1 MYLKDTTS
9 LPKLIVTIPVMN
21 EEGYIES
28 CLESIRKQSFTNYH
42 IIACVNQPDHW
53 WNDPEKRVVCENNE
67 RTLSF
72 LKNLE
77 NPYVEVIDKSSP
89 GKGFLPGDKGVGH
102 ARNILFQRAINI
114 ADDNDLVMSLDADT
128 VFNEG
133 YFQSIVDL
141 FQNNYDIVAHSNPYY
156 HNPAENEDINR
167 AILRYEIYM
176 RLYVLNLWRI
186 NSPYAFT
193 PLGSAITAYVK
204 SLKTIGKL
212 SPKLAGEDFYLL
224 QKLRK
229 HGRIS
234 QYNEYYVYPSS
245 RISKRVPF
253 GTGPAVADGIN
264 KKWENYPIYPVEPFN
279 IIKETYELFP
289 VLFEEDVQTP
299 MDGFFEKIFETKYIF
314 QPLRSNYKTK
324 DQFIRACH
332 TKIDALRI
340 FQFVKDYHKKH
351 PNPDEINLHE
361 HLYLFF
367 NEKEKSKIKSFFS
380 TFKFEDI
387 SIPLLQNLRDL
398 LTEKEMEYR
407 KKDFYEP
414 QLPF

>member
-89 GKGFLPGDKGVGH
+89 GKGFLLGDKGVGH

-141 FQNNYDIVAHSNPYY
+141 FQKNYDIVAHSNPYY
-156 HNPAENEDINR
+156 HNPAENEDIKG
-167 AILRYEIYM
+167 
-176 RLYVLNLWRI
+176 LYC
-186 NSPYAFT
+186 
-193 PLGSAITAYVK
+193 
-204 SLKTIGKL
+204 
-212 SPKLAGEDFYLL
+212 D
-224 QKLRK
+224 
-229 HGRIS
+229 
-234 QYNEYYVYPSS
+234 
-245 RISKRVPF
+245 
-253 GTGPAVADGIN
+253 
-264 KKWENYPIYPVEPFN
+264 
-279 IIKETYELFP
+279 
-289 VLFEEDVQTP
+289 
-299 MDGFFEKIFETKYIF
+299 MKYICAYMC
-314 QPLRSNYKTK
+314 LIYG
-324 DQFIRACH
+324 
-332 TKIDALRI
+332 
-340 FQFVKDYHKKH
+340 V
-351 PNPDEINLHE
+351 
-361 HLYLFF
+361 
-367 NEKEKSKIKSFFS
+367 
-380 TFKFEDI
+380 
-387 SIPLLQNLRDL
+387 
-398 LTEKEMEYR
+398 
-407 KKDFYEP
+407 
-414 QLPF
+414 

>member
-1 MYLKDTTS
+1 
-9 LPKLIVTIPVMN
+9 
-21 EEGYIES
+21 
-28 CLESIRKQSFTNYH
+28 
-42 IIACVNQPDHW
+42 
-53 WNDPEKRVVCENNE
+53 
-67 RTLSF
+67 
-72 LKNLE
+72 
-77 NPYVEVIDKSSP
+77 
-89 GKGFLPGDKGVGH
+89 
-102 ARNILFQRAINI
+102 
-114 ADDNDLVMSLDADT
+114 
-128 VFNEG
+128 
-133 YFQSIVDL
+133 
-141 FQNNYDIVAHSNPYY
+141 
-156 HNPAENEDINR
+156 
-167 AILRYEIYM
+167 M

-193 PLGSAITAYVK
+193 PLGSSITAYVK

-212 SPKLAGEDFYLL
+212 SPKRAGEDFYLL

-264 KKWENYPIYPVEPFN
+264 KKWENYYPIYPVEPFN

-314 QPLRSNYKTK
+314 QPLRSNYKTI